1 MAWAFL
7 SVGKLFLPISVQWLL
22 ILISFVI
29 CIVQEPPVGFAY
41 SVVYSLVAY
50 HALVIKTG
58 VTLFQALLVVGMA
71 LGLQLL
77 GHRLETEPFTRV
89 PRGDGIIF
97 EACDLINELL
107 LPQYHFSILLL
118 MRLDLLPV
126 LKWRSDVELRK
137 AMDRVQE
144 IKYGS
149 KQA

>member
-1 MAWAFL
+1 MPL
-7 SVGKLFLPISVQWLL
+7 VLLFQ
-22 ILISFVI
+22 
-29 CIVQEPPVGFAY
+29 FAY

-50 HALVIKTG
+50 HALVVTTTG

-71 LGLQLL
+71 LGLQFF
-77 GHRLETEPFTRV
+77 GHQLETEPFTRV
-89 PRGDGIIF
+89 ARGEGIIF

-107 LPQYHFSILLL
+107 LPQYHFSILLF

-137 AMDRVQE
+137 ALDRVQE

-149 KQA
+149 KHA

>member
-1 MAWAFL
+1 M
-7 SVGKLFLPISVQWLL
+7 
-22 ILISFVI
+22 
-29 CIVQEPPVGFAY
+29 
-41 SVVYSLVAY
+41 
-50 HALVIKTG
+50 G

-71 LGLQLL
+71 LGLQFL
-77 GHRLETEPFTRV
+77 GHTLETEPFTRV
-89 PRGDGIIF
+89 PRGEGIIF
-97 EACDLINELL
+97 EACDLVNELL
-107 LPQYHFSILLL
+107 LPQYHLSMLLL